1 MGNAGST
8 SPPSLGKA
16 HFPHLEWKIHD
27 FSALLKTGT
36 KSAKSSYLHCSGYK
50 WFLQVTPSTSKR
62 TGVETP
68 YVGLCLK
75 LCWSSLEPGDTVNA
89 AFELSVYNHSK
100 RIYCGY
106 KASHN
111 FDLENTLSKNE
122 FTSPQ
127 KKDVVVHK
135 KASTI
140 QNLFIQKK
148 GFIEGTYTWT
158 MDNYLELNT
167 KNLVFSPTF
176 EVGGHKW
183 CIGMYPHG
191 DRHITD
197 CVSLYLFLNASD
209 ELSAESG
216 MAVELTL
223 SILNQKNG
231 KHFSMT
237 TGLFVLPG
245 ASGWGWPWFL
255 SLKKFKDPLGGCL
268 VGSRCVVKAD
278 FTIVGSS
285 NVG

>member
-245 ASGWGWPWFL
+245 AIGGGWPKFL
-255 SLKKFKDPLGGCL
+255 PLQKFKDPSAGYL
-268 VGSRCVVKAD
+268 VGSSCVVKAD

-285 NVG
+285 NDG